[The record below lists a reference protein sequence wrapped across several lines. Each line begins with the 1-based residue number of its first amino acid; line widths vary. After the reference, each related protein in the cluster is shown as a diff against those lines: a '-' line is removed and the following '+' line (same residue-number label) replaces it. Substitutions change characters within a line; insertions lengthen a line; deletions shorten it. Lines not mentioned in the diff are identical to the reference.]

1 MGAIQ
6 LAVTSR
12 EGGGPVEA
20 ERITPGRVVISR
32 AGRDAG
38 QCYVVV
44 ALLSDSR
51 VALADGVGRRM
62 ANPKRKNIKHLKLVA
77 AQDPEVER
85 KFANGERI
93 TDADIR
99 RVLWVLMEKEGCQ

>member
-1 MGAIQ
+1 M
-6 LAVTSR
+6 
-12 EGGGPVEA
+12 EA
-20 ERITPGRVVISR
+20 GRITPGRVVISR

-51 VALADGVGRRM
+51 VALADGVRRRM
-62 ANPKRKNIKHLKLVA
+62 ANPKRKNIRHLKPVVD
-77 AQDPEVER
+77 QDPEVDR
-85 KFANGERI
+85 RFLNADRI